1 MRPMTIPVFALL
13 LLGGCRDSRHPQA
26 SGERALPPLPR
37 GQELSALPDS
47 VLEERLFDW
56 TLHRIEVEDSLFE
69 QDREI
74 LVRLPA
80 GYLDLYATRLLEEEL
95 AEGGVAQVLGGTNRR
110 FLGDAVAA
118 YARFGADGH
127 ARLLRRA
134 QRMLRHGHGIGIW
147 KDDEDLIEQPPD
159 SASRDLDRRLAALR
173 EDAPRLRK
181 LWIRHHL
188 NRFVQL

>member
-1 MRPMTIPVFALL
+1 M
-13 LLGGCRDSRHPQA
+13 
-26 SGERALPPLPR
+26 
-37 GQELSALPDS
+37 
-47 VLEERLFDW
+47 
-56 TLHRIEVEDSLFE
+56 
-69 QDREI
+69 
-74 LVRLPA
+74 RLPA

-95 AEGGVAQVLGGTNRR
+95 DEGGVAQVLGGTNRR
-110 FLGDAVAA
+110 FLADAAAA

-134 QRMLRHGHGIGIW
+134 QRMLHHGRGIGTW

-173 EDAPRLRK
+173 EDAPRLRR

-188 NRFVQL
+188 GRFVNR